1 MLKKLAKLFVVLLG
15 GMVALVVFELA
26 AYFIFS
32 VVLGIRGELAGS
44 IGVLTLLA
52 WLSIFITTIVNV
64 WKGIWW
70 H

>member
-1 MLKKLAKLFVVLLG
+1 MLKKIAKLFVVLLG
-15 GMVALVVFELA
+15 GVVALVVFELA

>member
-1 MLKKLAKLFVVLLG
+1 MPKKLAKLFVVLLG
-15 GMVALVVFELA
+15 GVLALVVFELA

-44 IGVLTLLA
+44 IGVLTFLA
-52 WLSIFITTIVNV
+52 WLSIFVTTTVHV